1 MLPKID
7 PQFHT
12 SEMYSEMSDHTI
24 RELYRSL
31 ERTIHERLCILDE
44 ARGDASFN
52 PRDMFSNLEATI
64 RDRLKVIE
72 KVLNVGQAPV
82 DGVIAAM
89 QEKLNRLHVTVE
101 GLRTQVNAS
110 VSLIPP
116 HPLQGIEVIP
126 KREVV
131 LPAQALV
138 VAPVVA
144 PVSLVPEP
152 LSVADRLLLNTDA
165 RKALEEEEGDIEEE
179 EEEEEE
185 LQLEEFEYK
194 GATYYRDPDSNVYM
208 TDEDGELVQE
218 AIGTWNAAKQR
229 ILVKKPE

>member
-1 MLPKID
+1 
-7 PQFHT
+7 
-12 SEMYSEMSDHTI
+12 MSDHTI

-31 ERTIHERLCILDE
+31 ERTIHERLCVLDE

-52 PRDMFSNLEATI
+52 PRDMFSNLETTI

-72 KVLNVGQAPV
+72 TVMNAGQGQSPLE
-82 DGVIAAM
+82 GIIAAM
-89 QEKLNRLHVTVE
+89 QERLNSLHATVE
-101 GLRTQVNAS
+101 GLRAQVNAN

-126 KREVV
+126 KREVT
-131 LPAQALV
+131 LPMPIPIAV
-138 VAPVVA
+138 
-144 PVSLVPEP
+144 EP

-165 RKALEEEEGDIEEE
+165 RKALEEEEEVEF
-179 EEEEEE
+179 EEEEE

-194 GATYYRDPDSNVYM
+194 GATYYRDPENNVYM

-229 ILVKKPE
+229 IAVKKPE